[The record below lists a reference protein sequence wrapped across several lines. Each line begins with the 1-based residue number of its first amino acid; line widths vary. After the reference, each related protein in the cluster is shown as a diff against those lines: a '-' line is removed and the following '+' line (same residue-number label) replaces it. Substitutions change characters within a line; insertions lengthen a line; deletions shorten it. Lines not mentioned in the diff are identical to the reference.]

1 MKFLEYVNKYKN
13 YLIGGIVGLAIGV
26 TIGVTTEQCNIDK
39 HAKWEKEDI
48 GGQLISANLKLKD
61 AEPWFNIPEEDRDK
75 IEYEQKYGHLTGSEE
90 VNGEVETS
98 KDNIKE
104 VELSPGHY
112 ISGDDFEPGKYN
124 VVAISGGGNA
134 ISSNSSDGGINE
146 VMNSDGSNGR
156 IKEFNNVTLPSGTEF
171 KVLGS
176 LKVKLVPVK

>member
-61 AEPWFNIPEEDRDK
+61 AEPWFNISEEDRQLITKGVENGSLD
-75 IEYEQKYGHLTGSEE
+75 IED
-90 VNGEVETS
+90 TS
-98 KDNIKE
+98 VAKTSDIKME
-104 VELSPGHY
+104 DIELAAGHY
-112 ISGDDFEPGKYN
+112 ISGNDFDPGKYN

-134 ISSNSSDGGINE
+134 ISSNSSEGGINE

-156 IKEFNNVTLPSGTEF
+156 IKEFNNVILPSGTEF